1 VPAGA
6 LGPADGGRGRDSSAN
21 KISIAGPARSGQ
33 SSTTQGGGLPCIES
47 WGTLAPG
54 KALFDP
60 DDTHEGRFIVE
71 RHTHQL

>member
-21 KISIAGPARSGQ
+21 KISIAGPARNWRVSGV
-33 SSTTQGGGLPCIES
+33 GLRATGDKTRLGS
-47 WGTLAPG
+47 
-54 KALFDP
+54 
-60 DDTHEGRFIVE
+60 EGRFIVE